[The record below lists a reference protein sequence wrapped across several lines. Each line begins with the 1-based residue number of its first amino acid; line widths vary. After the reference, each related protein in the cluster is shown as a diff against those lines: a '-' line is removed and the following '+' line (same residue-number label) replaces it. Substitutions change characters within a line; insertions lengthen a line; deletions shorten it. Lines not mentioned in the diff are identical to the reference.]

1 MRISWIDIAKGIGI
15 LLVVAGHSAA
25 INLFGGYVGRWI
37 ASFHM
42 PLFFVMAGLCFDE
55 KRYSSWFQYLK
66 RKLTALG
73 YPYVML
79 SVFLALLSVAL
90 YFGDDPTMG
99 FWRQM
104 KMMVE
109 LSPRISPFWFI
120 LVLFSVEIAYWVVAK
135 LIKSEH
141 WRLLVCLG
149 AAFVGAFVMPAGY
162 SVMRP
167 NTFLVSLGF
176 FGVAHAVKP
185 LLARLP
191 TRLSWLAGVGAVLL
205 IAHALL
211 ILLVFKWEVGFH
223 SCKLGSP
230 LWFFVVSWIA
240 ICAVSVLSIAV
251 DKVPGVDR
259 SLAWLGRNSIILMA
273 IHGHCGLFRVSW
285 AKVGFSGPLALAV
298 EYGLMVF
305 LMWILAGPL
314 SIFVKIP
321 RRPVSGKQGASAK

>member
-1 MRISWIDIAKGIGI
+1 MRVSWIDIVKGIGI
-15 LLVVAGHSAA
+15 LLVVAGHSTA

-37 ASFHM
+37 GSFHM

-55 KRYSSWFQYLK
+55 KRYSGWFQYLK

-90 YFGDDPTMG
+90 YFGDDSTMG

-104 KMMVE
+104 RMMVE

-120 LVLFSVEIAYWVVAK
+120 LVLFSVEIAYWAIAK
-135 LIKSEH
+135 LIRDEH
-141 WRLLVCLG
+141 WRLLVCLS
-149 AAFVGAFVMPAGY
+149 AASVGAFVLPEGY

-185 LLARLP
+185 LLVRLP
-191 TRLSWLAGVGAVLL
+191 TRLSYLAGVGLGLL
-205 IAHALL
+205 TAHALL
-211 ILLVFKWEVGFH
+211 ILFVFKWEVGFH

-230 LWFFVVSWIA
+230 LLFFVVSSTA
-240 ICAVSVLSIAV
+240 ICAVSVLSMV
-251 DKVPGVDR
+251 FDKVPWAGGG
-259 SLAWLGRNSIILMA
+259 LAWLGRNSIILMA
-273 IHGHCGLFRVSW
+273 IHGHCGLFRASW
-285 AKVGFSGPLALAV
+285 AKIGFSGPLAFVV

-314 SIFVKIP
+314 SLFVKIP
-321 RRPVSGKQGASAK
+321 RKLVPRKQGASEK